1 MKQLQVIVKDKN
13 TLVLLEDGQKDD
25 QINLADLSNVDLTA
39 IEEAINSG
47 REQIFQKKL
56 NELRATLEQE
66 RTQALEI
73 QRLELSKTH
82 VSEVQKLEEVVSTYE
97 ANKALEIEKINSK
110 HSSEISELKALIA
123 KLEES
128 NSQSLTTQ
136 KLELENEYNKLIA
149 KIQKDMQYEID
160 VRTQKIEILTA
171 TQEKAIENE
180 KLQLEQ
186 KYTSQIEEL
195 KQQISKLTSDNEVTI
210 LKKESEYEEV
220 INKLKIDHA
229 EEISKKEAI
238 INEKE
243 IRYQELQ
250 NRKASLGVKM
260 IGEELEI
267 WCNNEMESYM
277 QNGFFNCKWIKD
289 NKVVRDEEESKG
301 SKADYIFNIYA
312 SESCNDDELLAGVCL
327 EMKDENPNSVHRKKN
342 ADYLKALHTNR
353 VKKGCKYAVLVS
365 NLELDNPNDLP
376 ILRVREYPDMYIVRP
391 GYMVVLLNMITSLTT
406 NFKDLLLQANKE
418 KLEVKARTE
427 LLEQFEKL
435 KQTYLEKGLETLEK
449 NVNDI
454 KKKSASIIEAAESI
468 DKYCNTIITSYLNT
482 IKDKLDKF
490 QVNITREYRKFE
502 KKEVFF

>member
-25 QINLADLSNVDLTA
+25 QINLADLANVDLTA

-66 RTQALEI
+66 RRQALEI

-82 VSEVQKLEEVVSTYE
+82 VGEVQKLEEVVSTYE

-110 HSSEISELKALIA
+110 HSSEVSELKALIA
-123 KLEES
+123 RLEET
-128 NSQSLTTQ
+128 NSQSLQTQ
-136 KLELENEYNKLIA
+136 KLELENQYNQMIA
-149 KIQKDMQYEID
+149 RIEKDMQYEID
-160 VRTQKIEILTA
+160 VRSQKIQILTA

-186 KYTSQIEEL
+186 KYISQIEEL
-195 KQQISKLTSDNEVTI
+195 KQQISKLASDNEVTI

-289 NKVVRDEEESKG
+289 NKVVRDEVESKG

-468 DKYCNTIITSYLNT
+468 DKYCNAIITSYLNT

-490 QVNITREYRKFE
+490 QVNISREYRKFE
-502 KKEVFF
+502 KSGA

>member
-13 TLVLLEDGQKDD
+13 TLVLLEDGQRDD
-25 QINLADLSNVDLTA
+25 QINLADLANVDLTA

-56 NELRATLEQE
+56 NELRVTLEQE

-82 VSEVQKLEEVVSTYE
+82 VGEVQKLEEVVSTYE

-110 HSSEISELKALIA
+110 HSSEVSELKALIA
-123 KLEES
+123 RLEET
-128 NSQSLTTQ
+128 NNQSLVTQ
-136 KLELENEYNKLIA
+136 KLELENQYNQMIA

-160 VRTQKIEILTA
+160 VRSQKIQILTA

-186 KYTSQIEEL
+186 KYISQIEEL

-210 LKKESEYEEV
+210 LRKESEYEEV

-342 ADYLKALHTNR
+342 ADYLKALHANR

-490 QVNITREYRKFE
+490 QVNISREYRKFE
-502 KKEVFF
+502 KKEN

>member
-25 QINLADLSNVDLTA
+25 RINLADLANVDLTA

-82 VSEVQKLEEVVSTYE
+82 VGEVQKLEEVVSTYE

-110 HSSEISELKALIA
+110 HSSEVSELKALIA
-123 KLEES
+123 RLEET
-128 NSQSLTTQ
+128 NSQSLATQ
-136 KLELENEYNKLIA
+136 KLELENHYNQLIA
-149 KIQKDMQYEID
+149 NIEKGMQYEID
-160 VRTQKIEILTA
+160 VRSQKIQILTA

-186 KYTSQIEEL
+186 KYISQIEEL
-195 KQQISKLTSDNEVTI
+195 KKQISKLASDNEVTI

-289 NKVVRDEEESKG
+289 NKVVRDEDESKG

-342 ADYLKALHTNR
+342 VEYLAALHKNR

-376 ILRVREYPDMYIVRP
+376 IFRVREYPDMYIVRP

-490 QVNITREYRKFE
+490 QVNISREYRKFE
-502 KKEVFF
+502 KSGA

>member
-25 QINLADLSNVDLTA
+25 QINLADLANVDLTA

-73 QRLELSKTH
+73 QKLELSKTH
-82 VSEVQKLEEVVSTYE
+82 VGEVQKLEEVVSTYE

-110 HSSEISELKALIA
+110 HSSEVSELKALIA
-123 KLEES
+123 RLEEA

-136 KLELENEYNKLIA
+136 KLELENQYNQMIS

-160 VRTQKIEILTA
+160 IRSQKIQILTA

-186 KYTSQIEEL
+186 KYISQIEEL

-238 INEKE
+238 ISEKE

-250 NRKASLGVKM
+250 NRKASLGVKT

-267 WCNNEMESYM
+267 WCNNEMKSYM
-277 QNGFFNCKWIKD
+277 QNGFFNCRWDKD
-289 NKVVRDEEESKG
+289 TTNVRAEDETSG
-301 SKADYIFNIYA
+301 TKADYIFNIYA
-312 SESCNDDELLAGVCL
+312 TEECNESELLASVCL
-327 EMKDENPNSVHRKKN
+327 EMKDENPNSTHKKKN
-342 ADYLKALHTNR
+342 ADHLNTLHKNR

-435 KQTYLEKGLETLEK
+435 KQTYLEKGLESLEK

-502 KKEVFF
+502 KKEN

>member
-502 KKEVFF
+502 KKEVN